1 MARKGRWP
9 GTWRAI
15 CDRCGFEFP
24 SDELKETWE
33 GFMVCKNDYETKHPL
48 LDIKIKPERVAPP
61 WTRPEGEDRFILICN
76 IISSSAYTGLAVAD
90 CARADNIQFSYE
102 TLLDM
107 NGGQEVYTS

>member
-15 CDRCGFEFP
+15 CDSCGFEFP
-24 SDELKETWE
+24 SDELRQRWD
-33 GFMVCKNDYETKHPL
+33 GFMVCKEDFETKHPQ
-48 LDIKIKPERVAPP
+48 LDIRIKPERVAPP
-61 WTRPEGEDRFILICN
+61 WTRPEGEATFIHVCN
-76 IISSSAYTGLAVAD
+76 VISSSCYTGLATAD
-90 CARADNIQFSYE
+90 CARADNQQFTYD